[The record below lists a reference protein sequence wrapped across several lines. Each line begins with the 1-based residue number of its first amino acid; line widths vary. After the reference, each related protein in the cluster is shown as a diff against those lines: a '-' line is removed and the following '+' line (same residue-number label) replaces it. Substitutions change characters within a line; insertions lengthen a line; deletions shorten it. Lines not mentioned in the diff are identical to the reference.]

1 MSDLGRDPRLEDG
14 WVERELALEFPE
26 LALVSLAVPARHG
39 RTPPGL
45 RERLRLLSSR
55 FHGARAIQ
63 LRREPVPAAYRVFFR
78 QAGLD
83 PDRLRTP
90 VEEAV
95 VSRLVR
101 GRFGGEGGIVED
113 ALLLGLVETGVPVW
127 ALDDGRGDGPLGL
140 RPALEGERLGH
151 GELAADLE
159 PGRLVVAD
167 ARGPVAVLF
176 GAIAAGCEPGRG
188 SERLR
193 LCAVQVAGVPAI
205 HVEEALWL
213 CAEALEEAS
222 PGG

>member
-26 LALVSLAVPARHG
+26 LRLVSLAVPARHG

-45 RERLRLLSSR
+45 RERLRVLSGR

-83 PDRLRTP
+83 PDRRRTP
-90 VEEAV
+90 VEEAA
-95 VSRLVR
+95 VSRLMR
-101 GRFGGEGGIVED
+101 GQFGGQGGIVED

-140 RPALEGERLGH
+140 RPAREGERLGE
-151 GELAADLE
+151 GDLAADLA
-159 PGRLVVAD
+159 PGRLVIAD

-176 GAIAAGCEPGRG
+176 GAIADGHEPGRR

-222 PGG
+222 SDG

>member
-1 MSDLGRDPRLEDG
+1 MSDLHSDPRLEDG

-26 LALVSLAVPARHG
+26 LRLVSLAVPARHG

-45 RERLRLLSSR
+45 RERLRVLSAR
-55 FHGARAIQ
+55 FHGARAVQ
-63 LRREPVPAAYRVFFR
+63 LRREPVPAAYRIFFR

-83 PDRLRTP
+83 PDRQRTP
-90 VEEAV
+90 VEEAA
-95 VSRLVR
+95 VSRLLR
-101 GRFGGEGGIVED
+101 GRFGGQGGIVED

-140 RPALEGERLGH
+140 RAALEGERLGE
-151 GELAADLE
+151 GDLAADLA
-159 PGRLVVAD
+159 PGRVVVAD
-167 ARGPVAVLF
+167 ARGPVTVLF
-176 GAIAAGCEPGRG
+176 GAIAPGHEPGRR

-213 CAEALEEAS
+213 CAEALEEGS
-222 PGG
+222 PDG

>member
-1 MSDLGRDPRLEDG
+1 MSDLQRDPRLEDG

-26 LALVSLAVPARHG
+26 LRLVSLAVPGRHG

-45 RERLRLLSSR
+45 RERLRVLSSR

-83 PDRLRTP
+83 PDSRRTP
-90 VEEAV
+90 AEEAA

-113 ALLLGLVETGVPVW
+113 AMLLGLVETGVPVW

-140 RPALEGERLGH
+140 RAAREAERLG
-151 GELAADLE
+151 GDLAADLE

-176 GAIAAGCEPGRG
+176 GAIAPGREPGRR

-222 PGG
+222 PRG

>member
-1 MSDLGRDPRLEDG
+1 MSDLEGDARLEDG

-26 LALVSLAVPARHG
+26 LRLVSLAVPARHG

-45 RERLRLLSSR
+45 RERLRVLSSR
-55 FHGARAIQ
+55 FHGARAVQ

-83 PDRLRTP
+83 PDRRRTP
-90 VEEAV
+90 VEDAA

-101 GRFGGEGGIVED
+101 GRFGGQGGIVED

-127 ALDDGRGDGPLGL
+127 ALDDGRADGPLGL
-140 RPALEGERLGH
+140 RAALEGERLGE
-151 GELAADLE
+151 GELAGDLE

-167 ARGPVAVLF
+167 AHGPVAVLF
-176 GAIAAGCEPGRG
+176 GAIAPGHEPGRR

>member
-1 MSDLGRDPRLEDG
+1 MSDLQRDPRLEDG

-26 LALVSLAVPARHG
+26 LRLVSLAVPGRHG

-45 RERLRLLSSR
+45 RERLRVLSSR

-83 PDRLRTP
+83 PDSRRTP
-90 VEEAV
+90 AEEAA

-113 ALLLGLVETGVPVW
+113 AMLLGLVETGVPVW

-140 RPALEGERLGH
+140 RAAREGERLGD
-151 GELAADLE
+151 GDLAADLE

-176 GAIAAGCEPGRG
+176 GAIAPGREPGRR

-205 HVEEALWL
+205 DVEEALWL

-222 PGG
+222 PRG

>member
-1 MSDLGRDPRLEDG
+1 MSDLERDARLEDG

-26 LALVSLAVPARHG
+26 LRLVSLAVPARHG

-45 RERLRLLSSR
+45 RERLRVLSSR
-55 FHGARAIQ
+55 FHGARAVQ

-83 PDRLRTP
+83 PDRRRTP
-90 VEEAV
+90 VEDAA

-101 GRFGGEGGIVED
+101 GRFGGQGGIIED

-127 ALDDGRGDGPLGL
+127 ALDDGRADGPLGL
-140 RPALEGERLGH
+140 RAALEGERLGE
-151 GELAADLE
+151 GELAGDLE

-167 ARGPVAVLF
+167 AHGPVAVLF
-176 GAIAAGCEPGRG
+176 GAIAPGHEPGRR